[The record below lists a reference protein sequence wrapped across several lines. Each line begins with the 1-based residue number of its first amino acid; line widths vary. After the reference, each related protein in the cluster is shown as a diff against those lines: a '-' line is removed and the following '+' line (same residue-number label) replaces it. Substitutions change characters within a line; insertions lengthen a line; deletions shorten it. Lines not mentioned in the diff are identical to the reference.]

1 MEQLYR
7 DISSARKAAKDG
19 AYSHSLVLYTSI
31 LGQMNKMMTEGA
43 IESGRTEWVQARAKL
58 SNEMALVKKLEK
70 DINDLKLGD
79 DQPSTETPPSDP
91 DVWPLPPPRKTT
103 GGMRGR
109 GMTKGGTSRSREEE
123 KKREERRGE
132 KSMLRKSNSQNGMD
146 RRDKEQPALK
156 KGESTDGRDGR
167 NSEDDQRREQL
178 AKYDKELVDTIER
191 DILQKNLDVRWSSI
205 AGLEDAKKLLKEA
218 VILPTVLPHFFKGIR
233 RPWKG
238 VCMVGPPG
246 TGKTLLAKAVATE
259 CKTTFFSVSSSTLTS
274 KYRGDSE
281 KLVRLLFEMARL
293 YAPSTIFI
301 DEIDSLGGRRGSEGE
316 HEASRRVKSQLLVEM
331 DGCSVDAEKPVLVL
345 AATNFP
351 WELDEAL
358 RRRLEK
364 RIYIP
369 LPDLAARESLLRIS
383 LEEVELAAG
392 VDLAEMAKLLDGFSG
407 ADMTNVCREASMMGL
422 RRLTESLDAMQIAAL
437 ANQKVD
443 LPVTRDD
450 LLTAIKRTSPSVS
463 QKDVEKY
470 AVWMREFGAV

>member
-1 MEQLYR
+1 MDQLHR
-7 DISSARKAAKDG
+7 DISSARRSAKEG
-19 AYSHSLVLYTSI
+19 AYSHSILLYTST

-43 IESGRTEWVQARAKL
+43 IESGRSEWIQARSKL
-58 SNEMALVKKLEK
+58 SNEMAMVKKLEK
-70 DINDLKLGD
+70 EVNELKIGED
-79 DQPSTETPPSDP
+79 GGEIAPSDP
-91 DVWPLPPPRKTT
+91 DVWPPPPPRKTT
-103 GGMRGR
+103 QGVKRGGGVKGGMG
-109 GMTKGGTSRSREEE
+109 RSREEE
-123 KKREERRGE
+123 KRGERRTD
-132 KSMLRKSNSQNGMD
+132 KSLLRKSNSQNGID
-146 RRDKEQPALK
+146 RRDRDQPQLR
-156 KGESTDGRDGR
+156 KGESSEAKEGGGK
-167 NSEDDQRREQL
+167 NSEEEEKRREQL
-178 AKYDKELVDTIER
+178 ARYDRELVETIER
-191 DILQKNLDVRWSSI
+191 DILQTNLDVRWSSI
-205 AGLEDAKKLLKEA
+205 AGLDDAKKLLKEA
-218 VILPTVLPHFFKGIR
+218 VILPTVLPQFFKGIR

-331 DGCSVDAEKPVLVL
+331 DGCSVDADKPVLVL

-369 LPDLAARESLLRIS
+369 LPDLTARESLLKIA
-383 LEEVELAAG
+383 LDE
-392 VDLAEMAKLLDGFSG
+392 VDLAEDVNLAEMAALLEGFSG

-422 RRLTESLDAMQIAAL
+422 RRLTDALDAVQIAAL

-450 LLTAIKRTSPSVS
+450 LLSAIRRTSPSVS
-463 QKDVEKY
+463 QKDVDKY
-470 AVWMREFGAV
+470 GMWMKEFGAV

>member
-1 MEQLYR
+1 MDQLYR
-7 DISSARKAAKDG
+7 DISSARRTARDG
-19 AYSHSLVLYTSI
+19 AYSHSIVLYTNI

-43 IESGRTEWVQARAKL
+43 IDSGRTEWVQTRSKL
-58 SNEMALVKKLEK
+58 ATEMAMVKKLDKE
-70 DINDLKLGD
+70 INDLKIGD
-79 DQPSTETPPSDP
+79 DVSTETPPSDP
-91 DVWPLPPPRKTT
+91 DVWPLPPPRKSTIGSKSR
-103 GGMRGR
+103 GGSS
-109 GMTKGGTSRSREEE
+109 KGVNRSREEE
-123 KKREERRGE
+123 KKGDRRTDR
-132 KSMLRKSNSQNGMD
+132 SMLRKSNSQNGID
-146 RRDKEQPALK
+146 RKDKDQSTLK
-156 KGESTDGRDGR
+156 KGESTDGKDGR
-167 NSEDDQRREQL
+167 SSEDDQRREQL
-178 AKYDKELVDTIER
+178 ARYDKELVDTIER
-191 DILQKNLDVRWSSI
+191 DILQKNLDVRWSTI

-331 DGCSVDAEKPVLVL
+331 DGCSVDADKPVLVL

-369 LPDLAARESLLRIS
+369 LPDLPARESLLKIA
-383 LEEVELAAG
+383 LDEVELAPG
-392 VDLAEMAKLLDGFSG
+392 VDLAEMAALLEGFSG

-422 RRLTESLDAMQIAAL
+422 RRLTESLDATQIAAL
-437 ANQKVD
+437 ANEKVD
-443 LPVTRDD
+443 LPVTRED
-450 LLTAIKRTSPSVS
+450 LLTAIKRTSSSVS

-470 AVWMREFGAV
+470 ALWMKEFGAV